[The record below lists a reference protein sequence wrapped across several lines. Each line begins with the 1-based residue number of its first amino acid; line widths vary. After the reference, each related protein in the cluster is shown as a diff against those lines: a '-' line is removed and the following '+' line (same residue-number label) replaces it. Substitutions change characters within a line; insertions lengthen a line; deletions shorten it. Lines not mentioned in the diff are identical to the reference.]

1 MWFHENI
8 CYEIKNLWKNT
19 TTDFKKLVHGI
30 LIQPRSSKEIQN
42 RSRDLK
48 LLLLFPIPS
57 VAADSKLQENPGA

>member
-19 TTDFKKLVHGI
+19 TTDFKKLVNGI